1 MRGKNMKKLFSI
13 GTTVML
19 SASLVLAGCQSK
31 ETTSD
36 KEKVDFTETGL
47 PIVKNKVS
55 LNIVAPKAPLAPDY
69 SEMEIFKR
77 LEEST
82 NVAIE
87 WTNIADTDYQEK
99 KNLLL
104 ASGDLP
110 DAFYGAGFT
119 DYDLVTYGG
128 NGTLIPLEDLI
139 DKYAPNI
146 KKVFE
151 RRPEMK
157 SGVTAPDGHIYGLP
171 IAEEMGIG
179 DTPFFPSINKKWLD
193 ALGIPMPTTLDEY
206 TEALRAFKTQDP
218 NGNGKQDEI
227 PLSFMHLWWC
237 ADIGDFFAAFGMAD
251 NLDHRIV
258 RDGKV
263 IFTAYQPE
271 YKEAIKYFHQWYKEG
286 LIDPESFTQDAAQYL
301 AKGKTEVETLGSY
314 IWWET
319 EEVVG
324 PERAG
329 DYVLMPPL
337 EGPNGDKLVGRS
349 NGSEFARNAFVITS
363 ANENPEITMRWI
375 DQQYEP
381 KMAAQIHWGP
391 IGIIYEEDANGMLV
405 NLPLADGVSMG
416 EYRQKVAPNGAG
428 VILKEDF
435 GTIVDMEPRAKQRIQ
450 DLENIYR
457 PFMEKEKYPTIFFN
471 PDELDEINTI
481 ETDIKE
487 FVNQSRAQFI
497 TKGLSDND
505 WEQYVGQLEDMGI
518 DHLMEIYQAGLDRF
532 NEAK

>member
-1 MRGKNMKKLFSI
+1 MKKIFSI
-13 GTTVML
+13 GTTVLL
-19 SASLVLAGCQSK
+19 SASLVLAGCTSK

-36 KEKVDFTETGL
+36 KEKVNFEATGL
-47 PIVKNKVS
+47 PIVKNKVT

-87 WTNIADTDYQEK
+87 WTNIPDTDYQEK

-110 DAFYGAGFT
+110 DAFYGSQFT
-119 DYDLVTYGG
+119 DYDLVTYGQ

-139 DKYAPNI
+139 DKYAPNL
-146 KKVFE
+146 KAVFE
-151 RRPEMK
+151 KRPEMK
-157 SGVTAPDGHIYGLP
+157 SGITAPDGHIYSLP
-171 IAEEMGIG
+171 TAEEMGIG

-193 ALGIPMPTTLDEY
+193 ALGLAVPTTMDEY
-206 TEALRAFKTQDP
+206 TEVLRAFKTQDP

-263 IFTAYQPE
+263 IFTANQPE
-271 YKEAIKYFHQWYKEG
+271 YKEALQYFHQWYKEG
-286 LIDPESFTQDAAQYL
+286 LIDQESFTQDAAQYL
-301 AKGKTEVETLGSY
+301 AKGKTTDETLGSY

-337 EGPNGDKLVGRS
+337 EGPKGDKLVGRS
-349 NGSEFARNAFVITS
+349 NGSEFARNAFVITN
-363 ANENPEITMRWI
+363 ANENPEVTMRWI
-375 DQQYEP
+375 DQQYES

-405 NLPLADGVSMG
+405 NKELPDGVSMG
-416 EYRQKVAPNGAG
+416 EYRQQVAPNGAG
-428 VILKEDF
+428 VILREDF
-435 GTIVDMEPRAKQRIQ
+435 GTIVDMEPRAKQRIL

-457 PFMEKEKYPTIFFN
+457 PFMEEEKYPTIFFN
-471 PDELDEINTI
+471 PEELDEINTI
-481 ETDIKE
+481 ETDVKD
-487 FVNQSRAQFI
+487 FVNQSRAQFLV
-497 TKGLSDND
+497 KGFSDSD
-505 WEQYVGQLEDMGI
+505 WDKYVQQLEDMGI
-518 DHLMEIYQAGLDRF
+518 DRLMEIYQTGLDRF

>member
-1 MRGKNMKKLFSI
+1 MKKVFSV
-13 GTTVML
+13 GTTVLL
-19 SASLVLAGCQSK
+19 SASLVLAGCNSK
-31 ETTSD
+31 EESEPKD
-36 KEKVDFTETGL
+36 KATFEKTGL
-47 PIVKNKVS
+47 PIVKEKVS

-77 LEEST
+77 LEKST
-82 NVAIE
+82 NVAIK
-87 WTNIADTDYQEK
+87 WKNIPDTDYQEK

-110 DAFYGAGFT
+110 DAFYGAQFT
-119 DYDLVTYGG
+119 DYDLVTYGQ

-139 DKYAPNI
+139 DEYAPNLKEVF
-146 KKVFE
+146 KK
-151 RRPEMK
+151 RPEIER
-157 SGVTAPDGHIYGLP
+157 GITAPDGHIYSLP
-171 IAEEMGIG
+171 TAEEMGIG
-179 DTPFFPSINKKWLD
+179 DTPFFPSINKKWLEN
-193 ALGIPMPTTLDEY
+193 LGLAMPTTLDEY
-206 TEALRAFKTQDP
+206 TEVLRAFKTQDP
-218 NGNGKQDEI
+218 NGNGKKDEI

-237 ADIGDFFAAFGMAD
+237 ADIGDFFAAFGQPD

-263 IFTAYQPE
+263 IFTADKPE
-271 YKEAIKYFHQWYKEG
+271 YKEALQYFHQWYKEG

-301 AKGKTEVETLGSY
+301 AKGKTKDETLGSY

-349 NGSEFARNAFVITS
+349 NGSEFARNAFVITN
-363 ANENPEITMRWI
+363 ANKNPEITMRWI
-375 DQQYEP
+375 DEQYEP

-391 IGIIYEEDANGMLV
+391 IGIIYEEDENGKLV
-405 NLPLADGVSMG
+405 NRELPEGVAMG

-435 GTIVDMEPRAKQRIQ
+435 GTIVEMEPRAKQRIK
-450 DLENIYR
+450 DLEDIYR
-457 PFMEKEKYPTIFFN
+457 PFMEKEKYPTIFFK
-471 PDELDEINTI
+471 PEELDQINTI
-481 ETDIKE
+481 ETDVKE
-487 FVNQSRAQFI
+487 LVNQTRAKFI
-497 TKGLSDND
+497 VEGFSEKD
-505 WEQYVGQLEDMGI
+505 WKAYVKALDEMGVEDM
-518 DHLMEIYQAGLDRF
+518 MKIYQDGLDRF
-532 NEAK
+532 NK